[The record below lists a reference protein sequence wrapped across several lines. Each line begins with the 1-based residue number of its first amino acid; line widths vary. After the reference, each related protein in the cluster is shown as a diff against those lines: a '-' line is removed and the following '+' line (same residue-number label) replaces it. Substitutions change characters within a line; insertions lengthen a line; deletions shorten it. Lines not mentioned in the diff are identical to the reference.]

1 MRTLTRD
8 RDTTTEL
15 VRQRMDALFEPGPAG
30 RGRGGGS
37 AARAPLAAAAPPAP
51 GAGPSPEPAP
61 LPVRRRLPL
70 ALQERLDLDRRAVV
84 GLSVLLVLGV
94 GYGAQ
99 QFWAGRPEPVAVP
112 TAEVSAGASL
122 SPPLSSTLPSAASS
136 VLVPSGAGAGAGV
149 AGGVVVDVAGRVREP
164 GVRTLPAGSRV
175 QDALKA
181 AGGAAPGTDLTGLN
195 LARRLNDGEEIIVGA
210 APGAAGASGS
220 SARPAG
226 PLSLNSA
233 TVEQLDALPG
243 LGPVLAQRIIQYRDQ
258 HGGFTSVDQLRKVSG
273 FGERRLADLRA
284 KLQP

>member
-1 MRTLTRD
+1 M
-8 RDTTTEL
+8 DT
-15 VRQRMDALFEPGPAG
+15 LFEPVPPG
-30 RGRGGGS
+30 RGRGDEPT
-37 AARAPLAAAAPPAP
+37 ARAPVAAAASPPAP
-51 GAGPSPEPAP
+51 GAGAGAGAGPSPEPVS
-61 LPVRRRLPL
+61 LRVRRRLPL

-122 SPPLSSTLPSAASS
+122 SPPLSSSLPSPLPSGQSS
-136 VLVPSGAGAGAGV
+136 VPVPAGAG
-149 AGGVVVDVAGRVREP
+149 GGVVVDVAGRVREP
-164 GVRTLPAGSRV
+164 GVRTLPAGARV

-210 APGAAGASGS
+210 APGAAAGGS
-220 SARPAG
+220 SAHPAG

-243 LGPVLAQRIIQYRDQ
+243 IGPVLAQRIIQYRDQ